1 MLLCETSSH
10 FKMLLKLTNLP
21 VNCRGSPVPGQYG
34 GMIDDGAMLGVVDD
48 VHWNKL
54 TAEWHHIQVSLK
66 RHVLLQH
73 LNQQRRYI

>member
-1 MLLCETSSH
+1 M
-10 FKMLLKLTNLP
+10 
-21 VNCRGSPVPGQYG
+21 PGQYG